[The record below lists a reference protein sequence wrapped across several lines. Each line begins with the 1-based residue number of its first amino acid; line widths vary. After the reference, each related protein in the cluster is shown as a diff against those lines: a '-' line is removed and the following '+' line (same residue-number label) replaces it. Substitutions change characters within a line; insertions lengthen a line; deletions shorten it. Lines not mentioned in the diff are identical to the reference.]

1 MLEGGGETYARSIHH
16 EERGGLCLN
25 VCLKPNVV
33 QPAKISALLHG
44 GNGATR
50 ASGICLQILKE
61 DGVKEEEVK

>member
-1 MLEGGGETYARSIHH
+1 MLEGGDETYARSIHH

-44 GNGATR
+44 GNGA
-50 ASGICLQILKE
+50 SGICLQILKE